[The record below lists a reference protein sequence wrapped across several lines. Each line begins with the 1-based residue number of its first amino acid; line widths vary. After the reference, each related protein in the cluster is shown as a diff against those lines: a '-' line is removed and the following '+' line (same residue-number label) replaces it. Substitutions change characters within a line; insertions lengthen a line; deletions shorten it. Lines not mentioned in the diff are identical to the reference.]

1 MLECYNCTLELNA
14 LLASQKVDAIVV
26 STLVN
31 VRYYTGFTGSNGLLL
46 VTRKGP
52 LLLTDPRYT
61 TQAAQEA
68 NCPAVIVKGPTLKEV
83 AKRLK
88 ALKAKRIGV
97 EDQRISFAL
106 HRGLS
111 ELGELVGLGDA
122 VEKPRWVK
130 TPDETVKIRAS
141 VALNSQALERA
152 MKHFKVGMF
161 ETDLAAEIDYQMR
174 KLGAEGTAFNT
185 IVASGAHS
193 ALPHAKPR
201 RVKIGEGGYLLID
214 MGACLKGYMSDMTRT
229 FGVGEM
235 PRKAV
240 WIYKAVLEAHLAAID
255 AVRPGKLA
263 TKVHHSAVDVLKKHG
278 LAEYF
283 VHSTGHGLGL
293 EIHEP
298 PRLGGK
304 AKTKLEEGMLVT
316 IEPGVYV
323 EGFGGVRIED
333 TVRVTGTG
341 VEALTTTP
349 KGWTIAG

>member
-1 MLECYNCTLELNA
+1 LVLDSLLE
-14 LLASQKVDAIVV
+14 SQKLDAIVV

-52 LLLTDPRYT
+52 LLLTDPRYG

-68 NCPAVIVKGPTLKEV
+68 NCPFVVVNGPLLKEV
-83 AKRLK
+83 SKRLK
-88 ALKAKRIGV
+88 GKRIGV
-97 EDQRISFAL
+97 EDQRISYAL

-111 ELGELVGLGDA
+111 ELGELVGLGDEL
-122 VEKPRWVK
+122 EKPRWVK
-130 TPDETVKIRAS
+130 TPEETVKIRAS
-141 VALNSQALERA
+141 VALNSLALERGL
-152 MKHFKVGMF
+152 KRFKVGML

-174 KLGAEGTAFNT
+174 KLGAEGTAFDT

-201 RVKIGEGGYLLID
+201 RVKIAAGGYLLID
-214 MGACLKGYMSDMTRT
+214 MGACLDGYMSDMTRT

-240 WIYKAVLEAHLAAID
+240 RIYKAVLEAHLAAID

-263 TKVHHSAVDVLKKHG
+263 AKVHQAAVDVLKGHG
-278 LAEYF
+278 LDEYF

-304 AKTKLEEGMLVT
+304 VKTKLEEGMLVT
-316 IEPGVYV
+316 IEPGVYI

-333 TVRVTGTG
+333 TVRVTATG
-341 VEALTTTP
+341 VESLTTTP
-349 KGWTIAG
+349 KGWTIVG